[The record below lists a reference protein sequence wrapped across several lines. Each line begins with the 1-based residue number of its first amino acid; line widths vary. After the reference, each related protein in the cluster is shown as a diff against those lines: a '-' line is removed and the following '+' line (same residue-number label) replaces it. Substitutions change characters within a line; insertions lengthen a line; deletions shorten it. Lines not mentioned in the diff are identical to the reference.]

1 MPWLTS
7 HPLLQLRLP
16 RVQED
21 LSATYTRSLQKW
33 LIIAPLM
40 GLVIGAAIS
49 LVAWVILHEMWP
61 RVMAQYLL
69 HHWLIIPGIT
79 VGMALTGL
87 IMQYLVDNPDR
98 HSTEEVIEAYHTN
111 TSLDMRTFPQ
121 KLLASATT
129 VGLGG
134 SSALEGPSIYGGAA
148 LGTWLW
154 SILKRNRILRL
165 SARDRRIML
174 ICGAAAGMSAVFRA
188 PLTGIV
194 FALEMPY
201 KDDLAHEAVL
211 PSLIASVVSYLTLGA
226 LLGNEVLFDFP
237 SARDYTLRD
246 LGWCALLGIVI
257 GVVAMVFGI
266 SFRRLRRFVVGW
278 DQPHWVKCAVG
289 GFLTGCAGLIF
300 LWIYPGDMVPIG
312 ANYEVVRSVL
322 NESHTSLELLSFTL
336 FKLLA
341 TAATLGFGGVG
352 AMFVP
357 MFLSGGCIGTAFAQS
372 AVHTPMVGMY
382 AAVGMAAFI
391 AAAYKTPLAS
401 VVFVAEATGGHGFI
415 IPALIGAAVAYT
427 VSGDASISAD
437 QQIREARIEAEA
449 EDAQYPGTAAHLH
462 GSHGAQANPEPA
474 ETAI

>member
-1 MPWLTS
+1 MAWLTH
-7 HPLLQLRLP
+7 HPLLQSRLP
-16 RVQED
+16 RVRED

-33 LIIAPLM
+33 LLIAPLM

-61 RVMAQYLL
+61 RVIAQYLA
-69 HHWLIIPGIT
+69 HHWLIVPGVT
-79 VGMALTGL
+79 LGMALTGL
-87 IMQYLVDNPDR
+87 IMQYLVASPDR
-98 HSTEEVIEAYHTN
+98 HSTEEVIEAYHN
-111 TSLDMRTFPQ
+111 NQAIDMRSFPQ

-154 SILKRNRILRL
+154 WLLQRRRRLRL
-165 SARDRRIML
+165 TSQDRRIML

-211 PSLIASVVSYLTLGA
+211 PSLMASVVSYLTLGA

-237 SARDYTLRD
+237 AVRDYTLRD
-246 LGWCALLGIVI
+246 LGWCALLGAIV
-257 GVVAMVFGI
+257 GLVAMVFGI
-266 SFRRLRRFVVGW
+266 SFRRLRRFVVCW
-278 DQPHWVKCAVG
+278 KQPHWVKLAVG
-289 GFLTGCAGLIF
+289 GFLTGCIGLVF
-300 LWIYPGDMVPIG
+300 LWIFPGDIVPLG

-322 NESHTSLELLSFTL
+322 NQAHSSTELVTFTL
-336 FKLLA
+336 FKLVA

-372 AVHTPMVGMY
+372 VVHTPVVGMY
-382 AAVGMAAFI
+382 AAVGMACFI

-415 IPALIGAAVAYT
+415 IPALVGAAVAYT
-427 VSGDASISAD
+427 ISGDASISSD
-437 QQIREARIEAEA
+437 QQIREARADARSEA
-449 EDAQYPGTAAHLH
+449 EDAQQTSAPDL
-462 GSHGAQANPEPA
+462 A
-474 ETAI
+474 EIRTPQT

>member
-1 MPWLTS
+1 MARFTE
-7 HPLLQLRLP
+7 HPLLQRRFP
-16 RVQED
+16 RVHED

-33 LIIAPLM
+33 IVIAPLM
-40 GLVIGAAIS
+40 GVIIGAAIS

-61 RVMAQYLL
+61 RVMVQYLA
-69 HHWLIIPGIT
+69 HHWLMIPGIT

-87 IMQYLVDNPDR
+87 IMQYLVDDPDR
-98 HSTEEVIEAYHTN
+98 HSTEEVIDAYHN
-111 TSLDMRTFPQ
+111 NHSINMRTFPQ

-154 SILKRNRILRL
+154 GLLRRSRHFRL
-165 SARDRRIML
+165 SDRDRRIML

-211 PSLIASVVSYLTLGA
+211 PSLMASVVSYITLGA

-237 SARDYTLRD
+237 TARAYTLRD
-246 LGWCALLGIVI
+246 LGWCALLGVI
-257 GVVAMVFGI
+257 IGLVAMVFGI

-278 DQPHWVKCAVG
+278 KQQHWIKLAVG
-289 GFLTGCAGLIF
+289 GFLTGVIGLIY
-300 LWIYPGDMVPIG
+300 LWIYPGDIVPVG

-322 NESHTSLELLSFTL
+322 NEAHSSAELLTFTV

-372 AVHTPMVGMY
+372 VVQTPMVGLY
-382 AAVGMAAFI
+382 AAVGMSSFI
-391 AAAYKTPLAS
+391 AAAYKTPLAA

-427 VSGDASISAD
+427 ISGDASISSD
-437 QQIREARIEAEA
+437 QQIREARIEEREA
-449 EDAQYPGTAAHLH
+449 QLEAH
-462 GSHGAQANPEPA
+462 E
-474 ETAI
+474 

>member
-1 MPWLTS
+1 MPWLTR
-7 HPLLQLRLP
+7 HPLLQRSFP
-16 RVQED
+16 QRVRED
-21 LSATYTRSLQKW
+21 LSVTYTRSLQKW
-33 LIIAPLM
+33 LLISPLM

-61 RVMAQYLL
+61 RVMAQYLA
-69 HHWLIIPGIT
+69 HHWLIIPGLT
-79 VGMALTGL
+79 VSMAVTGL
-87 IMQYLVDNPDR
+87 IMQYTVSNPDQ
-98 HSTEEVIEAYHTN
+98 HSTEEVIDAYHN
-111 TSLDMRTFPQ
+111 NHAIDMRTFPQ

-154 SILKRNRILRL
+154 NLLSRRRLLRL
-165 SARDRRIML
+165 TPRDRRIML

-237 SARDYTLRD
+237 TARDYTLRD
-246 LGWCALLGIVI
+246 LAWCALLGVIV

-266 SFRRLRRFVVGW
+266 SFRRLRRFVVRW
-278 DQPHWVKCAVG
+278 KQPHWVKLTVG
-289 GFLTGCAGLIF
+289 GFLTGCIGLLF
-300 LWIYPGDMVPIG
+300 LWIFPGDMVPLG
-312 ANYEVVRSVL
+312 ANYEVVRSIL
-322 NESHTSLELLSFTL
+322 NDAHSSAELLTFTV
-336 FKLLA
+336 FKLFA

-372 AVHTPMVGMY
+372 LVHTPVVGMY

-427 VSGDASISAD
+427 ISGDASISSD
-437 QQIREARIEAEA
+437 QQMREARAEA
-449 EDAQYPGTAAHLH
+449 LDERIE
-462 GSHGAQANPEPA
+462 GAS
-474 ETAI
+474 IH

>member
-1 MPWLTS
+1 MPRLTD
-7 HPLLQLRLP
+7 HPLLQRRLP
-16 RVQED
+16 RVHED

-33 LIIAPLM
+33 MLIAPLM
-40 GLVIGAAIS
+40 GLIIGAAIS
-49 LVAWVILHEMWP
+49 LVAWGILHEMWP

-69 HHWLIIPGIT
+69 HHWLMVPGIT
-79 VGMALTGL
+79 AGMALTGL
-87 IMQYLVDNPDR
+87 IMQYTVANPDR
-98 HSTEEVIEAYHTN
+98 HSTEEVIEAYHHN
-111 TSLDMRTFPQ
+111 TAISMRTFPQ
-121 KLLASATT
+121 KLIASATT

-148 LGTWLW
+148 LGTFLW
-154 SILKRNRILRL
+154 RVLHRRRGLRL
-165 SARDRRIML
+165 TDRDRRIML

-237 SARDYTLRD
+237 AARAYTLRD
-246 LGWCALLGIVI
+246 LGWCALLGCVI
-257 GVVAMVFGI
+257 GLVAMVFGI
-266 SFRRLRRFVVGW
+266 SFRRLRRFVVNW
-278 DQPHWVKCAVG
+278 KQQHWIKLAVG
-289 GFLTGCAGLIF
+289 GFLTGCIGLAFLQIF
-300 LWIYPGDMVPIG
+300 PGEIVPVG
-312 ANYEVVRSVL
+312 ANYEVVRSIL
-322 NESHTSLELLSFTL
+322 NEAHSSAELLTFTL

-372 AVHTPMVGMY
+372 VVHTPMVGMY
-382 AAVGMAAFI
+382 AAVGMSAFI

-427 VSGDASISAD
+427 VSGDASISSD
-437 QQIREARIEAEA
+437 QQIREARLEAA
-449 EDAQYPGTAAHLH
+449 AAAQETHA
-462 GSHGAQANPEPA
+462 AQAKA
-474 ETAI
+474 S

>member
-1 MPWLTS
+1 MPWLTR
-7 HPLLQLRLP
+7 HPLLQRSFP
-16 RVQED
+16 RVRED
-21 LSATYTRSLQKW
+21 LSVTYTRSLQKW
-33 LIIAPLM
+33 FLIAPLM

-61 RVMAQYLL
+61 RVMAQYLA
-69 HHWLIIPGIT
+69 HHWLIVPGLT
-79 VGMALTGL
+79 VSMAITGL
-87 IMQYLVDNPDR
+87 IMQYTVNEPDR
-98 HSTEEVIEAYHTN
+98 HSTEEVIDAYHN
-111 TSLDMRTFPQ
+111 NHAIDMRTFPQ

-154 SILKRNRILRL
+154 TLLERRRLLRL
-165 SARDRRIML
+165 TPRDRRIML

-211 PSLIASVVSYLTLGA
+211 PSLMASVVSYLTLGA

-237 SARDYTLRD
+237 TARDYTLRD
-246 LGWCALLGIVI
+246 LAWCALLGVVI
-257 GVVAMVFGI
+257 GAVAMVFGI
-266 SFRRLRRFVVGW
+266 SFRRLRRVVVRW
-278 DQPHWVKCAVG
+278 QQPHWVKLAVG
-289 GFLTGCAGLIF
+289 GFLTGCVGLLF
-300 LWIYPGDMVPIG
+300 LWIYPGDIVPLG

-322 NESHTSLELLSFTL
+322 NDAHTSTELLTFTL
-336 FKLLA
+336 FKLVA

-357 MFLSGGCIGTAFAQS
+357 MFLSGGCIGTAFAQT
-372 AVHTPMVGMY
+372 VVQTPVVGLY
-382 AAVGMAAFI
+382 AAVGMASFI

-415 IPALIGAAVAYT
+415 IPALVGAAVAYT
-427 VSGDASISAD
+427 ISGDASISSD
-437 QQIREARIEAEA
+437 QQIREARAEA
-449 EDAQYPGTAAHLH
+449 LDHQAQTGEHPKAPLV
-462 GSHGAQANPEPA
+462 
-474 ETAI
+474 ETQNI

>member
-1 MPWLTS
+1 MPWLTR
-7 HPLLQLRLP
+7 HPLLLRRLP

-33 LIIAPLM
+33 LVIAPLM

-61 RVMAQYLL
+61 RVMAQYLA
-69 HHWLIIPGIT
+69 HHWLIVPGLT
-79 VGMALTGL
+79 VAMALTGV
-87 IMQYLVDNPDR
+87 IMQYLVANPDR

-111 TSLDMRTFPQ
+111 SAIDMRTFPQ

-154 SILKRNRILRL
+154 TLLHRRRLLRL
-165 SARDRRIML
+165 SERDRRIML

-211 PSLIASVVSYLTLGA
+211 PSLMASVVSYLTLGA

-237 SARDYTLRD
+237 TVRDYNLRD
-246 LGWCALLGIVI
+246 LGWCALLGVI
-257 GVVAMVFGI
+257 IGLVAMLFGI
-266 SFRRLRRFVVGW
+266 SFRRLRRFVVRW
-278 DQPHWVKCAVG
+278 RQPHWVKLAVG
-289 GFLTGCAGLIF
+289 GFLTGCIGLLF
-300 LWIYPGDMVPIG
+300 LWIYPGDIVPLG

-322 NESHTSLELLSFTL
+322 NESHSSTELLTFTL

-357 MFLSGGCIGTAFAQS
+357 MFLSGGCIGTAFAQTI
-372 AVHTPMVGMY
+372 VQTPVVGMY
-382 AAVGMAAFI
+382 AAVGMACFI

-427 VSGDASISAD
+427 VSGDASISSD
-437 QQIREARIEAEA
+437 QQIREARMEATAEA
-449 EDAQYPGTAAHLH
+449 LEAAETESTGAQQAAH
-462 GSHGAQANPEPA
+462 A
-474 ETAI
+474 